1 MAFQNLTPRQL
12 VTFHVP
18 NGIGRHGVERKEKTG
33 RVVMAFPHH
42 VVVNGGGRY
51 GTPHVVNESNFVRA
65 GK

>member
-1 MAFQNLTPRQL
+1 MTFQNLLPRQL

-18 NGIGRHGVERKEKTG
+18 NGIGRHGVEWKEKTG
-33 RVVMAFPHH
+33 RVVMTFPDR

-51 GTPHVVNESNFVRA
+51 GTPHVVNENNFVRA